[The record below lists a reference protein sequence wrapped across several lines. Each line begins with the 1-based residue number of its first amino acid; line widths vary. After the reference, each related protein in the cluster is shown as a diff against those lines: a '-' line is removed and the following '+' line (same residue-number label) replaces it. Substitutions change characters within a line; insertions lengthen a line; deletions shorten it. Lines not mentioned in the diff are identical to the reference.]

1 MDVRIEGKPMTST
14 LTGTDITVSID
25 GGLPLPC
32 ELRVERQV
40 IDVSSATARKPDMS
54 WTFVD
59 EAGHFHAFD
68 HEGNLPTIV
77 RREERVQPDF
87 EDEGR
92 DTDDDFYDDYNYLV
106 THIECGLCGGK
117 VEPRYVADD
126 PRKLIPGLIE
136 YTLTVRGA
144 VPSGRFSVLVT
155 TPKRLFFGF
164 GLSVSASVS
173 GYGSVVFE
181 PIHEV
186 VCGPMSWR
194 PAPEPREDPPA
205 DVWAGLRQRTEETQ

>member
-1 MDVRIEGKPMTST
+1 MTST

-25 GGLPLPC
+25 GGEPLPC

-40 IDVSSATARKPDMS
+40 IDVSSASARKPDMS

-59 EAGHFHAFD
+59 KAGHFHAFD
-68 HEGNLPTIV
+68 HEGRLPTVV
-77 RREERVQPDF
+77 RREERVPLDLTDGPD
-87 EDEGR
+87 DY
-92 DTDDDFYDDYNYLV
+92 DDDDGAESDPDEYPELCYSV
-106 THIECGLCGGK
+106 THTECGLCGEK
-117 VEPRYVADD
+117 VEPLYVADY
-126 PRKLIPGLIE
+126 PTKLIPGRTE

-164 GLSVSASVS
+164 GQSVSAQWS
-173 GYGSVVFE
+173 GGGDVVYG
-181 PIHEV
+181 PKHEV

-194 PAPEPREDPPA
+194 PAPEPPDDPPV

>member
-1 MDVRIEGKPMTST
+1 VTST

-25 GGLPLPC
+25 GGEPLPC

-59 EAGHFHAFD
+59 KAGHFHAFD

-87 EDEGR
+87 EDEEDR
-92 DTDDDFYDDYNYLV
+92 DTDDDFYGDYDYSV
-106 THIECGLCGGK
+106 THIECTLCGEK
-117 VEPRYVADD
+117 VEPQYVPDY
-126 PRKLIPGLIE
+126 PQRLIPGPTE

-144 VPSGRFSVLVT
+144 VPQGRFSVVVT

-164 GLSVSASVS
+164 GQSTSASWA
-173 GYGSVVFE
+173 SVTYE
-181 PIHEV
+181 PTHEV

-194 PAPEPREDPPA
+194 PAPEPPEEPRP
-205 DVWAGLRQRTEETQ
+205 DVWAEQRCVFCRGGER

>member
-1 MDVRIEGKPMTST
+1 VTST

-40 IDVSSATARKPDMS
+40 IDVSSASARKPDMS

-59 EAGHFHAFD
+59 KAGHFHAFD

-87 EDEGR
+87 EDEEDR
-92 DTDDDFYDDYNYLV
+92 DTDDDFYDDYDYSV
-106 THIECGLCGGK
+106 THIECALCG
-117 VEPRYVADD
+117 EEIQPQYVPDY
-126 PRKLIPGLIE
+126 PQKLIPGPTE
-136 YTLTVRGA
+136 YSLTVRGA
-144 VPSGRFSVLVT
+144 VPSGRFSVLVA

-164 GLSVSASVS
+164 GQSVSAQWS
-173 GYGSVVFE
+173 GSGAVVFG
-181 PIHEV
+181 PKHEV

-194 PAPEPREDPPA
+194 PAPDPPDDPPA